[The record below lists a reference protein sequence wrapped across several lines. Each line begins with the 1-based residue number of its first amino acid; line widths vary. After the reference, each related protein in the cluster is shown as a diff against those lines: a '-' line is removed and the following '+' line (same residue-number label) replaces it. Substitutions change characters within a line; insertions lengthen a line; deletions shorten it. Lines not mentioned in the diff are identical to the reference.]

1 MLEQCGI
8 LYVMKLPIVMLA
20 TMLAAQVVL
29 ANELW
34 WTEEFR
40 LKANVASDGGEA
52 RTSWNLPLVAASSE
66 KGTNYLEGR
75 VVKPSELGDF
85 VEVGRISGVSFSAYS
100 FCVELMRSRELL
112 TKLKSEEARK
122 VASAYEEMS
131 QQLSPDASPEP
142 SGATLVA
149 LGLTFLGLRRVRRG
163 N

>member
-1 MLEQCGI
+1 MLAQCGI

-20 TMLAAQVVL
+20 TLLAAQV
-29 ANELW
+29 AQATESW
-34 WTEEFR
+34 WTDDFR

-66 KGTNYLEGR
+66 KGANYVEGR

-85 VEVGRISGVSFSAYS
+85 VEVGRIGGVSFSAYS

-112 TKLKSEEARK
+112 TKLKPEEARK
-122 VASAYEEMS
+122 VAPAYEEMS
-131 QQLSPDASPEP
+131 QQLSPSASPEP
-142 SGATLVA
+142 SSATLVA
-149 LGLTFLGLRRVRRG
+149 LGMALLGLRRARKG